1 MATRRRDGSWRRVVG
16 AFLLI
21 LLCAGALIGLELGL
35 RPDGAPAR
43 ASAAAEL
50 GEPEVPEPDPDVV
63 VPTAIADPVVEVD
76 PLVPERL
83 EIDALGVDAP
93 VVPIDV
99 TDGALIPP
107 ASPQVLG
114 WWQAGAAVGAEQGS
128 ALITGHT
135 VHSGGGALDDLETL
149 EPGDEIVVRGRT
161 REMTFRVASVQV
173 LGKGKLA
180 ERAEEVFDQTGP
192 PRLVVITCEDWNGSG
207 YDSNVL
213 VTAYQSAG

>member
-1 MATRRRDGSWRRVVG
+1 MATRRRDGSWHRVVG

-21 LLCAGALIGLELGL
+21 LLSAGALIGLELGL

-43 ASAAAEL
+43 AATEL
-50 GEPEVPEPDPDVV
+50 SEPQVPEPDPEVV
-63 VPTAIADPVVEVD
+63 VPTAIADPVVEVR

-83 EIDALGVDAP
+83 VVEGLDVDAP

-99 TDGALIPP
+99 TDGVLVPP

-114 WWQAGAAVGAEQGS
+114 WWQGGAAVGAEQGS

-149 EPGDEIVVRGRT
+149 EPGDEIVVQGRN
-161 REMTFRVASVQV
+161 REMSFRVASVQV
-173 LGKGKLA
+173 LGKGQLA

>member
-1 MATRRRDGSWRRVVG
+1 MATRRRDGSWHRVVG
-16 AFLLI
+16 AFLLV
-21 LLCAGALIGLELGL
+21 LLSAGALIGLELGL

-43 ASAAAEL
+43 AATEL
-50 GEPEVPEPDPDVV
+50 SEPQVPEPDPEVV
-63 VPTAIADPVVEVD
+63 VPTAIADPVVEVR

-83 EIDALGVDAP
+83 MVEGLDVDAP

-99 TDGALIPP
+99 TDGVLVPP

-114 WWQAGAAVGAEQGS
+114 WWQGGAAVGAEQGS

-149 EPGDEIVVRGRT
+149 EPGDEIVVQGRN
-161 REMTFRVASVQV
+161 REMSFRVASVQV
-173 LGKGKLA
+173 LGKGQLA

>member
-1 MATRRRDGSWRRVVG
+1 MATRRRDGGWRRAVG
-16 AFLLI
+16 AFLLV

-43 ASAAAEL
+43 AAA
-50 GEPEVPEPDPDVV
+50 GVTEPEVPEPDPAVV
-63 VPTAIADPVVEVD
+63 VPTAVADPVVEVR

-83 EIDALGVDAP
+83 VVDGLGVDAP

-99 TDGALIPP
+99 TGGVLVPP

-114 WWQAGAAVGAEQGS
+114 WWQGGAAVGAEQGS
-128 ALITGHT
+128 ALVTGHT

-149 EPGDEIVVRGRT
+149 RPGDEIVVAGRR
-161 REMTFRVASVQV
+161 RELSFRVASVQV
-173 LGKGKLA
+173 LGKGELA
-180 ERAEEVFDQTGP
+180 ERAGEVFDQSGP